1 MMKSFTKFVLA
12 GIAVAIFA
20 KNGDCATTSR
30 NATRAT
36 EVFRADFSKSS
47 ISAAFDNTP
56 IGYGEH
62 NVILWASG
70 GGIDVVYP
78 AGSYSPAGPIIG
90 GFGLWS
96 NHPVPSGTAIFQ
108 FSVFFPEGFNFVMGG
123 KLPGLYGGR
132 TLCAGGDEATDCFST
147 RIMWRE
153 EGKGELYLYANRE
166 AQDPAICEMPGN
178 YCAPT
183 YGWSLNTGAF
193 TFQTGVWTHL
203 EERITMNT
211 PGQRDG
217 ILVIYVN
224 GEEKIRYNNL
234 VFRIADYPNMIVAG
248 LDVDTFFGGGSPPW
262 ATPTRQIT
270 KFKDFI
276 LSVEN

>member
-1 MMKSFTKFVLA
+1 MSIIL
-12 GIAVAIFA
+12 AIFTVGGEGA
-20 KNGDCATTSR
+20 VTHSKESK
-30 NATRAT
+30 AT
-36 EVFRADFSKSS
+36 EIFRADFSKSS
-47 ISAAFDNTP
+47 ISEAFDWTP
-56 IGYGEH
+56 ISYGEK

-96 NHPVPSGTAIFQ
+96 NHPVKTGTAIFK
-108 FSVFFPEGFNFVMGG
+108 FSVFFPAGFNFVSGG

-132 TLCAGGDEATDCFST
+132 VQCAGGDEATDCFST

-153 EGKGELYLYANRE
+153 DGKGELYLYANRE

-178 YCAPT
+178 YCAPV

-193 TFQTGVWTHL
+193 TFETGVWTNL

-217 ILVIYVN
+217 ILVIFVN
-224 GEEKIRYNNL
+224 GEEVIRYENL
-234 VFRIADYPNMIVAG
+234 VFRIADYPDMTVAG
-248 LDVDTFFGGGSPPW
+248 LDVDTFFGGGSPEW
-262 ATPTRQIT
+262 ATPTRQVT